1 MSQNISKSHRLLYA
15 VLFSI
20 LSVLFAAW
28 AGFRLGF
35 GLMRLTGYHH
45 IFLITAIVMVGILF
59 QGFSDMP
66 GHRHFNPLYRLL
78 VWMSGIIISLLI
90 YGLMILFVFDVVSV
104 IIFAV
109 TRSGLPFEIGPI
121 ISFFAALAITIYG
134 IIHARRI
141 HTTDYS
147 IKLQHGAS
155 GKRIVHLSDLH
166 LGSVITKGY
175 MRQMVRK
182 VNALHPDLIVIT
194 GDIINHSAVR
204 EMHNPDSIA
213 DVLAQMKAPQGVF
226 ACLGNHDPAPDDP
239 DLMRL
244 LGRAHIT
251 LLDNRMVSLTD
262 LDLAGR
268 NGNSIDGRPPIK
280 DWLPK
285 RDESRPL
292 VMLDHYPNGMDDAVE
307 MGADLVLCGHTHK
320 GQYFPCNLLLWRTY
334 PGKLCYGLSTF
345 GKSYGIVSS
354 GTGYF
359 QIPIRVGTISEIVCI
374 DLL

>member
-1 MSQNISKSHRLLYA
+1 MSQNIDKAHRLLYA
-15 VLFSI
+15 VIFSI

-35 GLMRLTGYHH
+35 GLTRLTGFHH
-45 IFLITAIVMVGILF
+45 TLLITVIVMIGILF

-66 GHRHFNPLYRLL
+66 GHRHFNILYRLL

-90 YGLMILFVFDVVSV
+90 YGLMILFVFDVISIV
-104 IIFAV
+104 IFAV
-109 TRSGLPFEIGPI
+109 SRSGRLFEIGPV
-121 ISFFAALAITIYG
+121 ISFFIAAAITVYG

-141 HTTDYS
+141 HITNYS

-166 LGSVITKGY
+166 LGSVVTEGY
-175 MRQMVRK
+175 MRQMIRK

-204 EMHNPDSIA
+204 EMRSPASMA
-213 DVLAQMKAPQGVF
+213 DVLAQMRASEGVF

-239 DLMRL
+239 DLVSL

-251 LLDNRMVSLTD
+251 LLDNQMVSLRD
-262 LDLAGR
+262 IDLAGR
-268 NGNSIDGRPPIK
+268 NGNTIDGRPPIR
-280 DWLPK
+280 DWLPR
-285 RDESRPL
+285 RDEARPL
-292 VMLDHYPNGMDDAVE
+292 IMLDHYPNGMDDAVE
-307 MGADLVLCGHTHK
+307 VGADLVLCGHTHK

-334 PGKLCYGLSTF
+334 PGKLCYGLSEF

-354 GTGYF
+354 GTGFF

-374 DLL
+374 DLQ